1 MASSELSISH
11 QIKYRRGRVDV
22 RANWRGAWWWRVSQ
36 GEMCCCRLGSV
47 GGCGRN
53 EWNAAIT
60 KMAGMV
66 WWCGRGSNAELAN
79 NDEGGQD
86 VRVYVMA
93 ASVRLV
99 WW

>member
-1 MASSELSISH
+1 
-11 QIKYRRGRVDV
+11 
-22 RANWRGAWWWRVSQ
+22 
-36 GEMCCCRLGSV
+36 
-47 GGCGRN
+47 
-53 EWNAAIT
+53 
-60 KMAGMV
+60 V